1 MRAIEINSKTD
12 KFGHLKIDY
21 PLDKSERKV
30 RVLILVEDDSSEI
43 EEEKLWMNSIS
54 KNPAFDF
61 LSEPEEDVYL
71 PTDGE
76 PFDD

>member
-54 KNPAFDF
+54 
-61 LSEPEEDVYL
+61 
-71 PTDGE
+71 
-76 PFDD
+76 

>member
-43 EEEKLWMNSIS
+43 EEEKLWMNSIL